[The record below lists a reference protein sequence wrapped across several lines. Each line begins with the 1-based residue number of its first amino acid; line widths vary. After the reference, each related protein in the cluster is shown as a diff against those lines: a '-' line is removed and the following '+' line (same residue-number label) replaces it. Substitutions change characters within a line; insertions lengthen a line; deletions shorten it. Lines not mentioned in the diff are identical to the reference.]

1 MKDEMKSETKRDD
14 ILRTDGTGRNE
25 IELRDDDTK
34 TGRDGTGRE
43 ECRLRN
49 NTKTGRDRKKTDLE
63 KKPKRDGTGRNER
76 RY

>member
-34 TGRDGTGRE
+34 TGRDGTGRKQTKKQHQDGAGRE
-43 ECRLRN
+43 ENRPRDS
-49 NTKTGRDRKKTDLE
+49 TKTGRD
-63 KKPKRDGTGRNER
+63 GTE
-76 RY
+76 